1 MSGTLHVE
9 LTPESSELCK
19 AKYKLLEI
27 INDTNWDIF
36 KSKSTLIPTLE
47 VQALLSN
54 ALKKLN
60 KVNVEFITNEK
71 EEETE

>member
-1 MSGTLHVE
+1 MSNTLHVE
-9 LTPESSELCK
+9 LAPESRELCK
-19 AKYKLLEI
+19 AKHKLLEI

-60 KVNVEFITNEK
+60 KVNVEFITK
-71 EEETE
+71 EE